1 MATAQGLALLGA
13 RQYGGPV
20 DANGMYR
27 INETGDPEIL
37 NTAGGQQYL
46 LPNQRGQVVSNKDAT
61 SAGNG
66 VSVSV
71 NLIEDASRGGQIEQ
85 TSNDNGDVA
94 INAYVADIRGGGK
107 ASRALEATYGLKR
120 KGR

>member
-1 MATAQGLALLGA
+1 
-13 RQYGGPV
+13 
-20 DANGMYR
+20 MYR
-27 INETGDPEIL
+27 INETGKPEIL

-61 SAGNG
+61 AAGTAPH
-66 VSVSV
+66 VTV
-71 NLIEDASRGGQIEQ
+71 NLIEDASRGGQVEQ
-85 TSNDNGDVA
+85 TAGDKGEVA

-120 KGR
+120 QGR